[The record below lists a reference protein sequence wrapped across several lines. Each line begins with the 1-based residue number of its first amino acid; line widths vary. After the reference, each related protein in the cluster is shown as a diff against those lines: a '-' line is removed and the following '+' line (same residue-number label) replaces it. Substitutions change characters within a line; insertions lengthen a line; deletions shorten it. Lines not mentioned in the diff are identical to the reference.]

1 MIDFSF
7 LIYDAPLWFIFW
19 VWTKVLLSDSS
30 GNVKKKIHML
40 ICNHWVTT
48 KRASTVSMHFLD
60 PKIPVL
66 GGMQKQASK
75 LCILTWYGS
84 NYGQFWI
91 LQTEANV
98 QFFKLKLMT
107 KIEFNF
113 SNFFTSILIILCAA
127 KIQMRLFVVFQ
138 PFFCLKF
145 HVGIFVPYFDLKN
158 RLKNKYS

>member
-30 GNVKKKIHML
+30 GNVKKNSYAYLQSLGYNQTCIYCIYAFFGPQNSSSGRDAKTSIKTLHLDMIWVKLWTVLNPSNWSKCPIFQIKI
-40 ICNHWVTT
+40 NDKNWVQLFQFF
-48 KRASTVSMHFLD
+48 RF
-60 PKIPVL
+60 
-66 GGMQKQASK
+66 
-75 LCILTWYGS
+75 
-84 NYGQFWI
+84 QFW
-91 LQTEANV
+91 L
-98 QFFKLKLMT
+98 FF
-107 KIEFNF
+107 
-113 SNFFTSILIILCAA
+113 AA

>member
-30 GNVKKKIHML
+30 GNVKKKF
-40 ICNHWVTT
+40 ICLSAIIGLQPNVH
-48 KRASTVSMHFLD
+48 L
-60 PKIPVL
+60 L
-66 GGMQKQASK
+66 Y
-75 LCILTWYGS
+75 LCIFWTPKF
-84 NYGQFWI
+84 QFWEGCKNKHQNFASWHDMGQI
-91 LQTEANV
+91 MDSFES
-98 QFFKLKLMT
+98 FKLKQI
-107 KIEFNF
+107 KINDKNWVQLFQ
-113 SNFFTSILIILCAA
+113 FFRFQFWLFFAA

>member
-113 SNFFTSILIILCAA
+113 SNFFIFSLSILIILCRKNSNETFCSFSTLFLP
-127 KIQMRLFVVFQ
+127 KIPCWNFRAILWSE
-138 PFFCLKF
+138 KS
-145 HVGIFVPYFDLKN
+145 IEK
-158 RLKNKYS
+158 